1 MFKCIQY
8 FDTITLA
15 VVYAVPL
22 GMFYCF
28 RVKVFQVGMSAVHCI
43 LCLDAAG
50 NINMNEEMKGRL
62 QVVYNL

>member
-8 FDTITLA
+8 FDNMIL
-15 VVYAVPL
+15 VIVYAVPL
-22 GMFYCF
+22 PLRLFYSF

-50 NINMNEEMKGRL
+50 SINVNEEVK
-62 QVVYNL
+62 